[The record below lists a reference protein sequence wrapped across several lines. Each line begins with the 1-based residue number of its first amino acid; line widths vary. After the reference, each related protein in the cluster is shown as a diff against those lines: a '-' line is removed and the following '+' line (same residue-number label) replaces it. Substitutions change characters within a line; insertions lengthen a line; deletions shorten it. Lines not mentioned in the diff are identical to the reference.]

1 MLIARVRR
9 FRYHIFTIILFLLLA
24 SATNARA
31 YIGPGAGFAFIG
43 SFFTMFFAFFLA
55 FVVFL
60 SLPVRYLISLLRG
73 DKKNRKN
80 QKVKKLVILG
90 LDGLDP
96 QLVKRYAAEGKLP
109 NLEKLGQEGCYYPLK
124 TTTPS
129 ISPVAWSSFS
139 TGVNP
144 AKHNIYD
151 FLTRNRS
158 TYLPDL
164 SSTYLGKVNRSL
176 KIGKYIIPLSKPEL
190 RLLRKG
196 KPFWT
201 LLGEKGIISSILRV
215 PITFPPEKF
224 NGRILSAMC
233 VPDLKGT
240 QGSFT
245 QFTTHLDKDDKTTGG
260 ERILLER
267 KNGFLRTEITGPQN
281 PILKDAPLMKIPLEI
296 RPGPGKEEAT
306 LSFNGQSIPLRIGE
320 YSDWVK
326 LDFKAGLGIN
336 VSGIGRFL
344 LNSIEPEFSLYLSP
358 INIDPEKPALPVSYP
373 AAYSVYMSKLLGPY
387 ATLGLAEDTWALN
400 ERVIDEKAFLDQAY
414 NIHKEREAMFF
425 NELEKLRNGVLVT
438 VFDITD
444 RIQHMFFR
452 YLEDDHPANRDKD
465 KEEHK
470 LAIEKL
476 YCDMDEMVGRV
487 REKLDDDT
495 AFIIMS
501 DHGFTSFK
509 RGVNLNSW
517 LHQHGYLVLKD
528 GLRVS
533 EDYFQ
538 GVDWGKTKAFAVG
551 LGGIFLNIKGRE
563 KEGVIQPGEEEE
575 RIKGE
580 IIEKLAG
587 LKDPQHNQ
595 EAIRTVYD
603 GKKVYK
609 GPYTENA
616 PDLIIGFQRGF
627 RTSWEAVTGQVTE
640 QIFSDNEKSWSGDHC
655 IDPELVPGVFFC
667 NRKIDVDTP
676 SIVDIAPTVL
686 HLFGQEVPSFYDG
699 KSLFK
704 CP

>member
-1 MLIARVRR
+1 MSVNKHHSFR
-9 FRYHIFTIILFLLLA
+9 FYIFINCFFLLLTF
-24 SATNARA
+24 ATEAKA

-43 SFFTMFFAFFLA
+43 SFFAIFFTFILAFF
-55 FVVFL
+55 VIL
-60 SLPVRYLISLLRG
+60 SWPLRYLISLIRG

-96 QLVKRYAAEGKLP
+96 LLVKRYSAEGKLP
-109 NLEKLGQEGCYYPLK
+109 NLKKLGQEGCYYPLK

-201 LLGEKGIISSILRV
+201 LLGEQGIISSILRV

-245 QFTTHLDKDDKTTGG
+245 QFTTHLDENDKTTGG
-260 ERILLER
+260 ERILVER
-267 KNGFLRTEITGPQN
+267 KNGCFHTEITGPQN
-281 PILKDAPLMKIPLEI
+281 PILKNAQIMKIPLEI
-296 RPGPGKEEAT
+296 RPGPGIEEAT
-306 LSFNGQSIPLRIGE
+306 LHFNGQSIPIKIGQ
-320 YSDWVK
+320 YSNWVK

-400 ERVIDEKAFLDQAY
+400 ERVIDEKAFLDQTY

-425 NELEKLRNGVLVT
+425 NELDKLRNGVLVT

-465 KEEHK
+465 RDVHK
-470 LAIEKL
+470 QAIERL
-476 YCDMDEMVGRV
+476 YCDMDQMVGRV
-487 REKLDDDT
+487 REKLDEDT
-495 AFIIMS
+495 VLIIMS

-509 RGVNLNSW
+509 RGINLNSW

-533 EDYFQ
+533 DDYFQ

-551 LGGIFLNIKGRE
+551 LGGIFLNIRGRE

-575 RIKGE
+575 KIKGE

-587 LKDPQHNQ
+587 LKDPQHNR

-603 GKKVYK
+603 SKKVYK

-627 RTSWEAVTGQVTE
+627 RTSWEAVTGQITE

-667 NRKIDVDTP
+667 NRKIDDDSP

-686 HLFGQEVPSFYDG
+686 HLFGLEIPSFYDG
-699 KSLFK
+699 KSLFNN
-704 CP
+704 